1 MFDSKSNVC
10 NRVARMVMAIVPLM
24 AIGGLPRPADAQIDP
39 PAVFTAAS
47 ISIGQTLSV
56 NIVNLGG
63 PSTVPPGPCNVQI
76 TFVNANGQTVKTSSV
91 SVEVGHFGWATV
103 NFAEAN
109 QARVTVVADSPLRQV
124 LRPVIS
130 VLPPDPCRVVMSAEI
145 YETLTGRTNLYLPA
159 VQLPVEQ
166 PTTPTNGQ

>member
-1 MFDSKSNVC
+1 MFDSRSNVC
-10 NRVARMVMAIVPLM
+10 NKVARMVMAIVPLI
-24 AIGGLPRPADAQIDP
+24 AIGGLPKPADAQIDP

-47 ISIGQTLSV
+47 ISLGQTFGV

-76 TFVNANGQTVKTSSV
+76 TFVNANGQTVKSS
-91 SVEVGHFGWATV
+91 SLSIDVGHIAWATV
-103 NFAEAN
+103 NFLEAS
-109 QARVTVVADSPLRQV
+109 QARVTAVADSPLRQV

-130 VLPPDPCRVVMSAEI
+130 VVPPDPCRVVMSAEI

-159 VQLPVEQ
+159 VQLPMEQ
-166 PTTPTNGQ
+166 STTSTNGQ